1 MGDHKLFNDEKT
13 YDVII
18 VGGGI
23 YGAVMAREC
32 SKFGFSTVL
41 VEKDDFCSNTSANSL
56 NVLHGGLRYLQHL
69 NLRRMRRSIYSRRY
83 FQQISPEYI
92 DITPFITPLNGW
104 GINGP
109 AIMRIALLLN
119 DLISFDRN
127 RKISQQQ
134 HIPGGKVLSRNNF
147 INRLPV
153 FGEKKLNGAALWY
166 EAVMNDARQV
176 ASKLLDSA
184 IENGAAI
191 MNRTEASELLHQQGK
206 VTGLRCIRHNE
217 SKPLSI
223 KSHIVIDTSGRSSK
237 KLGKSLPAYQS
248 MMQFWS
254 RGVNLQLDR
263 RLFEEYAV
271 GLKYSDNVQDKDARF
286 NSANRHLF
294 FLPNK
299 KGTAIGTFYESED
312 NVDGELTISQRDRK
326 RYLDAINSVLPVGSI
341 KEKNITGWQCGW
353 LPLDDDPANG
363 QLNFSKSSTIRAIE
377 ANGEFSGLI
386 EVRSVKFTTAPAVA
400 KDVMK
405 IIKKAPGRK
414 FQI

>member
-1 MGDHKLFNDEKT
+1 MDKHGLFNDKKT

-23 YGAVMAREC
+23 YGAVIAREC
-32 SKFGFSTVL
+32 SKSGFSTVL
-41 VEKDDFCSNTSANSL
+41 LEKDDFCSSTSANSL

-83 FQQISPEYI
+83 FQQISPENI

-109 AIMRIALLLN
+109 VIMRIALLVN
-119 DLISFDRN
+119 DIISVDRN
-127 RKISQQQ
+127 MQISRQQ
-134 HIPGGKVLSRNNF
+134 HIPGGKVLSRKNL

-153 FGEKKLNGAALWY
+153 FSENKLNGAALWY
-166 EAVMNDARQV
+166 EAVMNDARHL

-184 IENGAAI
+184 IENGAVI

-206 VTGLRCIRHNE
+206 VTGLRCIRQIE
-217 SKPLSI
+217 DKPVSI
-223 KSHIVIDTSGRSSK
+223 KGHIVIDTSGKCSE
-237 KLGKSLPAYQS
+237 KLGKSLPAYQP
-248 MMQFWS
+248 MKQYWS
-254 RGVNLQLDR
+254 RAVNMQIDK

-271 GLKYSDNVQDKDARF
+271 GLKYRDNVQDRDARF

-299 KGTAIGTFYESED
+299 NGSAIGTFYEPEN
-312 NVDGELTISQRDRK
+312 NVDGDLTISQYDRR
-326 RYLDAINSVLPVGSI
+326 RYLDAVNSVLPDGSI
-341 KEKNITGWQCGW
+341 NDKNITGWQCGW

-363 QLNFSKSSTIRAIE
+363 QLNFAKTSRIRAIE
-377 ANGEFSGLI
+377 ANGEFTGLL

-405 IIKKAPGRK
+405 IIKKVTSPK
-414 FQI
+414 FQV